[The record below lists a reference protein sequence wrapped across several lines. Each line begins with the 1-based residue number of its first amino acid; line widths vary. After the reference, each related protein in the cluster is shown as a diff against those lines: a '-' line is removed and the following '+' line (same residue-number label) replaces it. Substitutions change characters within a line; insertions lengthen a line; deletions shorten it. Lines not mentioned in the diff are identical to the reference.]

1 MNIARTTRRGFL
13 VDLTR
18 SAAAGAL
25 VLQLP
30 MLSALASCADDREPF
45 ARLTAAEGRAMR
57 AFAAQILPSEVG
69 SPGAEEAG
77 VVYFVDRAFGDPH
90 FADVVPVVR
99 GGLAGLDERA
109 RAMGAR
115 QGFASLPVADQM
127 AIMHRVADSPFF
139 AAARTLV
146 VTGAFA
152 DPSYG
157 GNRGGAG
164 TTMMGMQHQ
173 PSYSAPFGW
182 YDAQPVA
189 AS

>member
-1 MNIARTTRRGFL
+1 MTIARTTRRDFL
-13 VDLTR
+13 LDLTR
-18 SAAAGAL
+18 AAAASAL
-25 VLQLP
+25 ALQLP
-30 MLSALASCADDREPF
+30 MLSTLAGCADDTRHF
-45 ARLTAAEGRAMR
+45 VRLTPAEARAIR

-99 GGLAGLDERA
+99 VGLADLDARA
-109 RAMGAR
+109 RDIGTR
-115 QGFASLPVADQM
+115 HVFASLSAENQA
-127 AIMHRVADSPFF
+127 AIMDRVVGSPFF

-152 DPSYG
+152 DASYG

-164 TTMMGMQHQ
+164 MTIMGMEHRS
-173 PSYSAPFGW
+173 SYSAPFGW
-182 YDAQPVA
+182 YDAQPVMGT
-189 AS
+189 